1 MLAFALGAK
10 ADTRIAILTRN
21 RYLFETASHQKIER
35 GRHPLPSTSLLQLRM
50 SLKIIFLN
58 PRLPAIRICLA
69 LAMSSIVVG
78 CDENKHDETAETS
91 AIMDVIENE
100 VSIPS
105 SGRTL
110 DEYVRYYS
118 FTANGEVSVVY
129 ITPINV
135 SESVICDDEE
145 VISICTPEG
154 RRISFAEAGTR
165 MWLNDFDLIPGMD
178 DGGCNYIQFEFDP
191 ATSNILNF
199 RCNALNGAAQKA
211 N

>member
-1 MLAFALGAK
+1 
-10 ADTRIAILTRN
+10 
-21 RYLFETASHQKIER
+21 
-35 GRHPLPSTSLLQLRM
+35 
-50 SLKIIFLN
+50 
-58 PRLPAIRICLA
+58 
-69 LAMSSIVVG
+69 MSSIVVG